1 MTGVL
6 VDTCTSESSFG
17 VIKVNK
23 KITLKQMNEAI
34 RQIDGR
40 ARENASGDSRFP
52 GFGRQDLVDAAH
64 AASPRRL
71 YAPPIPRGPERHYR
85 AIFRFSVKQGL
96 FM

>member
-34 RQIDGR
+34 RQKGG
-40 ARENASGDSRFP
+40 GD
-52 GFGRQDLVDAAH
+52 V
-64 AASPRRL
+64 RRL
-71 YAPPIPRGPERHYR
+71 GQVENRHSSNEYEKPPDSGKARH
-85 AIFRFSVKQGL
+85 
-96 FM
+96 